1 MALLTED
8 DVYRASTQYRLWSYT
23 PEALSEFRKKT
34 NMFAAWGNRED
45 GGHGYNE
52 NCLDAEEEL
61 ALVTHVT
68 RQCLGVADGMKL
80 PTNVKATAA
89 QYLKRFY
96 LGTSVMDI
104 HPKKIFPGCLYL
116 ATKAEHHYI
125 SLSSFTEKLNM
136 WMGKSKVTSEEIV
149 APEFRITKGVRFT
162 LTVRHP
168 LRGLRGGLMELLAM
182 AKGTAVL
189 LPGLGKT
196 SQQIQKDMMS
206 LPLPAGSSLKAT
218 TTTHDLE
225 KRCLEAVG
233 KATDTLATGALLTDV
248 YFLYTPAQIWLAAL
262 LAVDEHLC
270 SFYLDTKFPFASNPS
285 ALDDMSSSSI
295 DDAELTK
302 AKIINVIR
310 ECASI
315 MVAHSTGSGQTS
327 REELIRIDKKL
338 YKCAEKQE
346 AGRTNGAGKRNSVSA
361 EVGLVDEK
369 AAKKRKSERERRE
382 REGDVFG
389 GDLPAKELSLIH
401 I

>member
-1 MALLTED
+1 MN
-8 DVYRASTQYRLWSYT
+8 V
-23 PEALSEFRKKT
+23 
-34 NMFAAWGNRED
+34 
-45 GGHGYNE
+45 
-52 NCLDAEEEL
+52 EEEL

-96 LGTSVMDI
+96 LGTSVMHI

-168 LRGLRGGLMELLAM
+168 LRGLRGGLMELLVM
-182 AKGTAVL
+182 AKGTAAV

-196 SQQIQKDMMS
+196 AQQIQKDMMN
-206 LPLPAGSSLKAT
+206 LPLPAGSSLQAT
-218 TTTHDLE
+218 NTAHDLE

-233 KATDTLATGALLTDV
+233 KATDILATGALLTDV

-262 LAVDEHLC
+262 LAVDDHLG
-270 SFYLDTKFPFASNPS
+270 SFYLDTKFPIASNPS
-285 ALDDMSSSSI
+285 AYDTTSASTI
-295 DDAELTK
+295 DDAELAK
-302 AKIINVIR
+302 AKIINLIR

-315 MVAHSTGSGQTS
+315 MQAHSSGSAQTS
-327 REELIRIDKKL
+327 KDELIRIDKKL
-338 YKCAEKQE
+338 YKCTQKQE
-346 AGRTNGAGKRNSVSA
+346 TGGTNGAGKRNSVSA

-389 GDLPAKELSLIH
+389 GDLPAKE
-401 I
+401 

>member
-1 MALLTED
+1 MAPLTED

-23 PEALSEFRKKT
+23 PEALSSLRAKT
-34 NMFAAWGNRED
+34 NTVAAATIQSEHHI
-45 GGHGYNE
+45 GGATAEPLNV
-52 NCLDAEEEL
+52 EEEL

-68 RQCLGVADGMKL
+68 RQCLGVADGIKL

-96 LGTSVMDI
+96 LSTSVMDI

-125 SLSSFTEKLNM
+125 SLSNFTEKLNSCV
-136 WMGKSKVTSEEIV
+136 GPKSKVTSEEVV

-182 AKGTAVL
+182 AKGTAAL
-189 LPGLGKT
+189 LPGLGQT
-196 SQQIQKDMMS
+196 SQQIQKDMMN

-218 TTTHDLE
+218 NTVHDLD

-233 KATDTLATGALLTDV
+233 KATDMLATGALLTDV

-262 LAVDEHLC
+262 LVADEHLA
-270 SFYLDTKFPFASNPS
+270 SFYLDTKFPIASNPS
-285 ALDDMSSSSI
+285 ALDDMSSNSI
-295 DDAELTK
+295 DDAELAK

-315 MVAHSTGSGQTS
+315 MQAHSTGSAQPS

-346 AGRTNGAGKRNSVSA
+346 TGGTNGAGKRNSVSA

-389 GDLPAKELSLIH
+389 GDLPAKD
-401 I
+401 